1 MPAEPG
7 YARVTATPDWIVSM
21 HQEIDMKPHVICHM
35 LSPLDGRLIVDAC
48 APEHSDLYKGV
59 LAEYQRVHDAV
70 KADAW
75 LAGTSTMKEFT
86 GGATAPAS
94 AATTTGT
101 PARPWHLGDPAAR
114 HFAIAID
121 RKAQLHWKSATADQ
135 GHIVI
140 ILGTSVSDAHLA
152 ELAAGGLSYLVMPDD
167 DIDLAAMLD
176 QLNERIGIKTL
187 LLEGG
192 AKMNGAFPKAGL
204 VDDISLLLCP
214 AIDGSTG
221 SPAIFEAGEGGL
233 QGAAKLTL
241 ISATPGAADTCHMRY
256 RVCY

>member
-1 MPAEPG
+1 
-7 YARVTATPDWIVSM
+7 
-21 HQEIDMKPHVICHM
+21 MKPHVICHM
-35 LSPLDGRLIVDAC
+35 LSPLDGRLIVDAW
-48 APEHSDLYKGV
+48 APEDSDLYKGV
-59 LAEYQRVHDAV
+59 LAEYQRLHNDF

-75 LAGTSTMKEFT
+75 LAGTNTMKEFT
-86 GGATAPAS
+86 GGATAPEGA
-94 AATTTGT
+94 AATGET
-101 PARPWHLGDPAAR
+101 PARPWHLADQAAR

-135 GHIVI
+135 GHIVV

-167 DIDLAAMLD
+167 AIDLASMLNE
-176 QLNERIGIKTL
+176 LGERIGIRTL

-192 AKMNGAFPKAGL
+192 AKMNGAFLQAGL
-204 VDDISLLLCP
+204 VDEISLLLCP

-233 QGAAKLTL
+233 QGAAKLAL
-241 ISATPGAADTCHMRY
+241 VSATPGAADTCHLRY
-256 RVCY
+256 RVSY